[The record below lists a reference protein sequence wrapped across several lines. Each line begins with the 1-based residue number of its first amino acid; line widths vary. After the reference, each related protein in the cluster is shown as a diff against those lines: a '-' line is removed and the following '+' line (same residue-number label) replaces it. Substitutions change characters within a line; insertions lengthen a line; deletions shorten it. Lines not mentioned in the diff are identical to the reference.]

1 MANDDR
7 KDDRRRPRRRTDV
20 KRTEQ
25 GGNEESKNGGR
36 GGGQRTEPKT
46 SGRSRGG
53 RAQSGQGGAR
63 ERGAGQR
70 ARNDGAPRGTI
81 PSEDAAPAAN
91 RGGGPAGREARERQ
105 PQDVTKT
112 YEAPLKDDR
121 KLKVIALGGMGEI
134 GKNMF
139 AFEYED
145 EILLVDGG
153 LAFPEAEMLGV
164 DIIVPKIDWV
174 VENAHKVRGW
184 VLTHGHEDHIGGL
197 PYMIRLLPK
206 IPMYGAPLTLGL
218 LRGKFDEFKLSESD
232 VDLREITPDDRVKIS
247 KNFTVDFFRMTHSIP
262 DNSGLVIHTP
272 IGRVVHSGD
281 FKLDY
286 HPADG
291 KTSHLHKL
299 AQAGQDGVLL
309 LISDSTNA
317 ERPGYTPSE
326 RDVMQAVDEIIAK
339 AKGRVIVTTFSSHVH
354 RLQNF
359 VRLAEKY
366 DRRVVMEG
374 RSMIKAMGIAQELGY
389 MESRHPFVST
399 DDLGDMQDDKVLFL
413 CTGSQG
419 QPMAALSRLANGTHR
434 KIRLK
439 PGDTVIL
446 SSNPIPG
453 NEEAVGRVIN
463 QLYASR
469 VNVLYPPAHKV
480 HASGHASQE
489 ELKLILDLTRPKFFL
504 PWHGEM
510 RHQVHHERLANGM
523 SHPPQK
529 TLIVANGDVVELT
542 KDDMRVTGSVD
553 AGVVL
558 IDTSGKAGDE
568 VTEPIIRD
576 RQALSAEGVVVIMA
590 LAGKKPTVE
599 VIMRGVVMGGNG
611 LKAEV
616 EKIALEN
623 LQRGVREKRRLGDIR
638 DDIFYP
644 VRRYLRKVTGRNPLI
659 VPTVIES

>member
-1 MANDDR
+1 MADDER
-7 KDDRRRPRRRTDV
+7 KLTGRRRPRRA
-20 KRTEQ
+20 EQ
-25 GGNEESKNGGR
+25 DKAQGRPGTARPDASAPPSHDAPKPKEGEGRARRGR
-36 GGGQRTEPKT
+36 G
-46 SGRSRGG
+46 RS
-53 RAQSGQGGAR
+53 Q
-63 ERGAGQR
+63 GQR
-70 ARNDGAPRGTI
+70 ATAPQ
-81 PSEDAAPAAN
+81 D
-91 RGGGPAGREARERQ
+91 GGPRTGAA
-105 PQDVTKT
+105 
-112 YEAPLKDDR
+112 DDKR
-121 KLKVIALGGMGEI
+121 LKVIALGGMGEI

-139 AFEYED
+139 AFEYDD

-153 LAFPEAEMLGV
+153 LAFPETEMLGV

-174 VENAHKVRGW
+174 VENAHKVKGW

-197 PYMIRLLPK
+197 PYMLRLLPK
-206 IPMYGAPLTLGL
+206 VPMYGARLTLGL
-218 LRGKFDEFKLSESD
+218 LRGKFEEFKLSEAD
-232 VDLREITPDDRVKIS
+232 VDLHEISTDARVKIS
-247 KNFTVDFFRMTHSIP
+247 PSFTVDFFRMTHSIP

-286 HPADG
+286 NPADG

-299 AQAGQDGVLL
+299 AQAGAEGVLL

-326 RDVMQAVDEIIAK
+326 HDVAMAVDEIVAK

-359 VRLAEKY
+359 LRIAEKY
-366 DRRVVMEG
+366 GRRVVLEG
-374 RSMIKAMGIAQELGY
+374 RSMIKAMNIAQELGY
-389 MESRHPFVST
+389 IESRNPVLNS
-399 DDLGDMQDDKVLFL
+399 DDIGDLQDDKVLFL

-469 VNVLYPPAHKV
+469 VNVLYPPAYKV
-480 HASGHASQE
+480 HASGHASRE

-510 RHQVHHERLANGM
+510 RHQVHHQRLADGM

-529 TLIVANGDVVELT
+529 TMIVANGDVVELSR
-542 KDDMRVTGSVD
+542 DDMKVTGSVD

-558 IDTSGKAGDE
+558 IDTVGKAGDE

-576 RQALSAEGVVVIMA
+576 RQTLSAEGVVVIMA
-590 LAGKKPTVE
+590 LASKTPAVE
-599 VIMRGVVMGGNG
+599 VIMRGVVHGNNG
-611 LKAEV
+611 LKDEV
-616 EKIALEN
+616 ERIALES
-623 LQRGVREKRRLGDIR
+623 LQRGVREKRRLSDIR

-644 VRRYLRKVTGRNPLI
+644 VRRYIRKATGRTPLI
-659 VPTVIES
+659 VPTVIEN

>member
-1 MANDDR
+1 MAN
-7 KDDRRRPRRRTDV
+7 
-20 KRTEQ
+20 
-25 GGNEESKNGGR
+25 EE
-36 GGGQRTEPKT
+36 
-46 SGRSRGG
+46 
-53 RAQSGQGGAR
+53 
-63 ERGAGQR
+63 
-70 ARNDGAPRGTI
+70 
-81 PSEDAAPAAN
+81 
-91 RGGGPAGREARERQ
+91 
-105 PQDVTKT
+105 
-112 YEAPLKDDR
+112 R

-139 AFEYED
+139 AFEYEG

-153 LAFPEAEMLGV
+153 LAFPDANMLGV
-164 DIIVPKIDWV
+164 DILVPKIDWV
-174 VENAHKVRGW
+174 VENAAKVKGW
-184 VLTHGHEDHIGGL
+184 VLTHGHEDHIGGI
-197 PYMIRLLPK
+197 PYMLKLLPK
-206 IPMYGAPLTLGL
+206 VPMYGAKLTLGL
-218 LRGKFDEFKLSESD
+218 LRGKFEEFKIKESN
-232 VDLREITPDDRVKIS
+232 VDLREISTDDRVKIS
-247 KNFTVDFFRMTHSIP
+247 RNFTVDFFQMTHSIP

-291 KTSHLHKL
+291 RTSHLHKL

-326 RDVMQAVDEIIAK
+326 RDVMNAVDDIVQR

-359 VRLAEKY
+359 IRVAERH
-366 DRRVVMEG
+366 DRRVIMEG
-374 RSMIKAMGIAQELGY
+374 RSMIKNATIAQDLGY
-389 MESRHPFVST
+389 LKAKDSFVSS

-419 QPMAALSRLANGTHR
+419 QPMAALSRLAAGTHR

-463 QLYASR
+463 QLYAAN
-469 VNVLYPPAHKV
+469 VNVYYPPAYKV

-489 ELKLILDLTRPKFFL
+489 ELKLILDLTRPKFFI

-510 RHQVHHERLANGM
+510 RHQVNHLRLADSM
-523 SHPPQK
+523 AHPPK
-529 TLIVANGDVVELT
+529 KSMIVANGDVVEISRDEI
-542 KDDMRVTGSVD
+542 KVSGSVE

-558 IDTSGKAGDE
+558 IDSMGKAGDE

-576 RQALSAEGVVVIMA
+576 RQTLSEDGLVVITA
-590 LAGKKPTVE
+590 VTADKPTAE
-599 VIMRGVVMGGNG
+599 VITRGIAQGNNG
-611 LKAEV
+611 LVQEIK
-616 EKIALEN
+616 KITLEALE
-623 LQRGVREKRRLGDIR
+623 RGKREKRTLSDIR

-644 VRRYLRKVTGRNPLI
+644 VRRYIRKTTGRNPLI
-659 VPTVIES
+659 VPTVVEG